1 MAKKII
7 ELAKIHH
14 KTVAEQI
21 MDDTYKGVALECGPM
36 VLQPIRI
43 GKNLQQWLQEIN
55 EKEEVR
61 KQA

>member
-1 MAKKII
+1 MAKNII
-7 ELAKIHH
+7 EMRKINH
-14 KTVAEQI
+14 KTVTEQL
-21 MDDTYKGVALECGPM
+21 MNDTYKGISLECGPM

>member
-1 MAKKII
+1 MAKNII
-7 ELAKIHH
+7 EMRKINH
-14 KTVAEQI
+14 KTVTEQL
-21 MDDTYKGVALECGPM
+21 MNDTYKGIHLECGPM